1 MIMSG
6 QDVFFQDKV
15 LLHLTVA
22 IADAGVA
29 ILPLI
34 QIAMKKT
41 RNNPGIR
48 PIHISHI

>member
-1 MIMSG
+1 M
-6 QDVFFQDKV
+6 FFLFQDKL
-15 LLHLTVA
+15 LLHLTAA

-41 RNNPGIR
+41 HNNSGI
-48 PIHISHI
+48 